1 MPTPRATRSAVL
13 PGTVKLDADWQI
25 VLRRQ
30 MEPAFGAA
38 ADTMATEARRLVPV
52 DTGELKAS
60 IRSDVIVQ
68 GIRLAAVCVATAP
81 HADFVE
87 YGTGQRGAKTFKRG
101 AMRVDKPVEYQHGPK
116 PGMRAQP
123 YLRPAMVA
131 AARLHFAYG
140 VR

>member
-1 MPTPRATRSAVL
+1 MANRITRTAVL
-13 PGTVKLDADWQI
+13 PGTVKLDADWQL

-30 MEPAFGAA
+30 VEPAFGKA
-38 ADTMATEARRLVPV
+38 ADTMAAEARRLVPV
-52 DTGELKAS
+52 DTGDLKSS
-60 IRSDVIVQ
+60 IRSDVIIQ
-68 GIRLAAVCVATAP
+68 GVRLAAVCSASAP

-87 YGTGQRGAKTFKRG
+87 YGTGQRGARSYTRG
-101 AMRVDKPVEYQHGPK
+101 GARVPKPDGYVHGDK

-131 AARLHFAYG
+131 AARQHFAYG